1 MQTNVDS
8 AVSAAQVAEATYLAS
23 SGAVVS
29 IQAAIASDTAPLPA
43 AQAQA
48 ASDAAA
54 YSVALQLAVV
64 AIQAQ
69 IVALAPPAP
78 GAASAAA
85 AEVVVVP
92 AGPPAV

>member
-1 MQTNVDS
+1 MQTNVDAAIS
-8 AVSAAQVAEATYLAS
+8 ALQVAEATYLAS
-23 SGAVVS
+23 SGAVAS
-29 IQAAIASDTAPLPA
+29 IQDAIASDTAPLAA

-54 YSVALQLAVV
+54 YGTALQLAVS
-64 AIQAQ
+64 AMQGQ
-69 IVALAPPAP
+69 ISALALPP
-78 GAASAAA
+78 GVASVAAA